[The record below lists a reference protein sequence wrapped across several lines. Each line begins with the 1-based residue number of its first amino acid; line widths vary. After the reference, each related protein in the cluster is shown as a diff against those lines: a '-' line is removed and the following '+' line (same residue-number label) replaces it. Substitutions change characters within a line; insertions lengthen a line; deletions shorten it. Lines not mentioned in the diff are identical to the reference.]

1 MKGMTTKLIALCV
14 GVAFS
19 AAAAAADL
27 TGTWVLTVDSP
38 QGTSNPTM
46 VLEQKGNEVT
56 GTYQGTIG
64 SAPLKG
70 TVDGNNFVLS
80 AEMSMQGMDFTL
92 TYSGTQDGDSMKGDV
107 DLAGMGGAGFTG
119 KRQ

>member
-1 MKGMTTKLIALCV
+1 MKGMTTKIITLCFGLAL
-14 GVAFS
+14 S
-19 AAAAAADL
+19 AAVSAADL
-27 TGTWVLTVDSP
+27 TGTWLLNVDSP

-46 VLEQKGNEVT
+46 ILEQNGNEVT
-56 GTYQGTIG
+56 GTYQGSLG

-70 TVDGNNFVLS
+70 TVDGNSFTLN

-92 TYSGTQDGDSMKGDV
+92 TYSGTVDGDSMSGDV

-119 KRQ
+119 ERQ